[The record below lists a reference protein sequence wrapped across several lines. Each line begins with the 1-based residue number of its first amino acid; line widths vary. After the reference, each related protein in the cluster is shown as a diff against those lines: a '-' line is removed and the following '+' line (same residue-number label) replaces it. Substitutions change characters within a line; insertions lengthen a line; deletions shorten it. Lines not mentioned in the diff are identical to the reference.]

1 MPQRRKRR
9 DAGDRGASNSVH
21 LRTEFIAAS
30 GVGGEGGE
38 VPGTLETHTLVSS
51 PRSPASARMLRGGTE
66 PGDEACLGNG
76 SDLIRETSSF
86 PLLEL
91 SEAQFLVECEVRRLI
106 HAHLHRFNVLRGK
119 TKLAPA
125 GGVSPDQARGESTC
139 CLGEASAP
147 KDTQEKEGTERTR
160 QAKKEV
166 APTRGET
173 SRVAEPPLTCHITP
187 PFLGRRVATSVLA
200 PRPFPAFR
208 AALVDGY
215 ALRLTP
221 EVGGSRQPSRSVSSS
236 QKRGPE
242 AQDDSRLAL
251 RIVQK
256 VRAGGESCAFRHSH
270 MPTNPQSSLVTQAAA
285 PHPADSTPGKQAGG
299 AQDTCPEST
308 CVYVTTGAPV
318 PPQFQAVLPV
328 EACVVDREKSLC
340 MPDLAALA
348 ALRPGTNIR
357 AVGSDVAAGL
367 PLMEQGQRVGPA
379 EEGLL
384 ASFDVHRLEVYRY
397 LNVHT
402 LAIGDELVSRVAG
415 VGQKRG
421 EDEEFC
427 ARNRGVNVAGS
438 SSVDGATQASSKC
451 APQPPLSPAAAHA
464 NKAFPGESPKS
475 APAKVFDSNSPTLAA
490 LVADRCPSAQVRAQH
505 FLPDDVAAVRTL
517 LVKLATGARGKAALA
532 GCSPRSGDQLRTMDG
547 RGKEV
552 TRGCECPWCAEMD
565 AKTQANGPDNVG
577 TGVDVLITTGGV
589 SMGDSDCVKLA
600 LLQLQEETRK
610 RQELRDG
617 KRVSLEGGLGFS
629 EREKPGKKQLSP
641 VCDGRSPSFR
651 IDTEI
656 HFGRLNV
663 KPGKP
668 AIVASLR
675 VYRTSSES
683 PPGAGK
689 DSTTEASPCRTLLV
703 FALPGN
709 PCSSW
714 VLFHLLVGP
723 ALQFFSS
730 FSPSSSLS
738 CHLPPQVPVRLA
750 APLRPD
756 ASRPEFQR
764 SLVYVDF
771 SASTE
776 CRSVADARL
785 SPSDL
790 PVLAQSLSPP
800 ARCEGLL
807 SSRFCSACNS
817 PQVYLHA
824 FPTGAQ
830 QSSRLLSCCGNA
842 NALILVPPRE
852 RSGRDRHEK
861 GEVLW
866 AWLLDTPFPAPPKM
880 LLKLLTLQEERQQ
893 RAQGRPASFDREVST
908 FPVGRCRCG
917 DQRSRDPSELL
928 HAAKTEVNT
937 LGFSCS
943 SGVQRNPVSED
954 SLEKDGQNATHV
966 GECGEAVVADTDRRS
981 RRHVMETANEARP
994 CFLGV
999 VVVSDRCSEG
1009 VMKDACVEAAL
1020 SSLRVSPELA
1030 KHLQLDGLT
1039 CESIEVEKE
1048 RGHANHVASRIVPDE
1063 QEQIQKAVM
1072 SLVCRRMR
1080 HQATRGEGNGKRDYG
1095 DDQVGCNAFGP
1106 CLIFVCGG
1114 TGLSVRDVTPQAL
1127 LPLFSVRCNGLE
1139 HLLMQASLT
1148 CTPMAALGRPCAGI
1162 ATCSRQRIEDLERC
1176 RAAGVTKETG
1186 GPRKKPSGG
1195 LTQNEAEEF
1204 GDVDRRDAHMTCDCG
1219 ARALVFGLPGSP
1231 QAVRECIQALLPV
1244 LPHALEVV
1252 TSGA

>member
-1 MPQRRKRR
+1 
-9 DAGDRGASNSVH
+9 
-21 LRTEFIAAS
+21 
-30 GVGGEGGE
+30 
-38 VPGTLETHTLVSS
+38 
-51 PRSPASARMLRGGTE
+51 MLRGGIE
-66 PGDEACLGNG
+66 HGGEARLGNG

-91 SEAQFLVECEVRRLI
+91 SEAQLLVECEVRRLI

-125 GGVSPDQARGESTC
+125 GGVPPDQARGESTC
-139 CLGEASAP
+139 FLGEACTP
-147 KDTQEKEGTERTR
+147 KDTQEKEGTEETR

-173 SRVAEPPLTCHITP
+173 PHVAEPPLTYHITP

-256 VRAGGESCAFRHSH
+256 VRAGGETCAFRHSH
-270 MPTNPQSSLVTQAAA
+270 TQKNPQSSHVTQAAA
-285 PHPADSTPGKQAGG
+285 PHPADSTTGKHAGG

-328 EACVVDREKSLC
+328 EDCVVDREKSLC
-340 MPDLAALA
+340 MPDLAAVA

-367 PLMEQGQRVGPA
+367 PLMEQGQLVGPA

-384 ASFDVHRLEVYRY
+384 ASFDVRRLEVYRY

-415 VGQKRG
+415 VGRKRE

-427 ARNRGVNVAGS
+427 ARRRGVHVAGS
-438 SSVDGATQASSKC
+438 SSVDGATQASSKS
-451 APQPPLSPAAAHA
+451 ATQPPLSPAAAHA

-475 APAKVFDSNSPTLAA
+475 APAKIFDSNSPTLAA
-490 LVADRCPSAQVRAQH
+490 LVSDRCPSVQVRAQH

-517 LVKLATGARGKAALA
+517 LVKLATGARGGEVPA
-532 GCSPRSGDQLRTMDG
+532 GCSPRSGDQLRTVD
-547 RGKEV
+547 RRDEEP
-552 TRGCECPWCAEMD
+552 TRGCECPWCAARDE
-565 AKTQANGPDNVG
+565 KTQANGLREPDGPDNVG
-577 TGVDVLITTGGV
+577 PGVDVLITTGGV

-610 RQELRDG
+610 RQEKSRDG
-617 KRVSLEGGLGFS
+617 KRVPLESGLGFS
-629 EREKPGKKQLSP
+629 ERKKTGKRQQYP
-641 VCDGRSPSFR
+641 VCDGGNPSFR

-738 CHLPPQVPVRLA
+738 CHLPPQLPVRLA

-771 SASTE
+771 SASAE
-776 CRSVADARL
+776 CRSESDARL

-790 PVLAQSLSPP
+790 PVLSQALSPP
-800 ARCEGLL
+800 ASCEGLL
-807 SSRFCSACNS
+807 STRFCSACNF

-893 RAQGRPASFDREVST
+893 RAQGRPMSFDREAST

-917 DQRSRDPSELL
+917 HQRSRDPSELL
-928 HAAKTEVNT
+928 QAAKTEVKT
-937 LGFSCS
+937 LGLSCS

-954 SLEKDGQNATHV
+954 SLEKDGQNAAHV
-966 GECGEAVVADTDRRS
+966 GECGEAVVTDTDHRS
-981 RRHVMETANEARP
+981 RRHVMETANETRP

-1020 SSLRVSPELA
+1020 SSLRASPELS

-1039 CESIEVEKE
+1039 CESSEVEKE
-1048 RGHANHVASRIVPDE
+1048 RGHANHFASRIVPDE
-1063 QEQIQKAVM
+1063 QEQIQKAVL
-1072 SLVCRRMR
+1072 SLICRRMR
-1080 HQATRGEGNGKRDYG
+1080 HQATQGVGNGKRDYG
-1095 DDQVGCNAFGP
+1095 NDRVECNAFGP

-1162 ATCSRQRIEDLERC
+1162 ATCRRQRIEDLDSC

-1195 LTQNEAEEF
+1195 LTQNEAEEL
-1204 GDVDRRDAHMTCDCG
+1204 GDLDRSDTHTPCDCG